1 MSVVQQRRQEEKE
14 ARRESIIDAA
24 EAVFSARGF
33 EGATMADIAEQARL
47 SRALVYVYFKDK
59 EELLVAITL
68 RGLQLLRRSF
78 ERAVAKANTGLAKV
92 EAIGRAYI
100 EFGRTQP
107 DYFQPI
113 ARAETKTTTVS
124 SELEEACQRE
134 GAKLCRITADAVRTG
149 IQDGSIDPS
158 ISDPDAYAFVLWGL
172 VHGIVQVAT
181 AKACTLEKSYGFEID
196 DIADKA
202 IALIQ
207 RGIARR
213 SL

>member
-14 ARRESIIDAA
+14 ARHESIIDAA

-33 EGATMADIAEQARL
+33 EGATMADIAQQARL

-78 ERAVAKANTGLAKV
+78 ERAVAKADTGLAKI

-113 ARAETKTTTVS
+113 ARAETKATTAN
-124 SELEEACQRE
+124 SELGEACERE
-134 GAKLCRITADAVRTG
+134 GTKLCRITADALRIG
-149 IQDGSIDPS
+149 IEDGSIDPA
-158 ISDPDAYAFVLWGL
+158 IGDPDAYAIVLWGL
-172 VHGIVQVAT
+172 VHGVVQVAT
-181 AKACTLEKSYGFEID
+181 AKACALEKSHGFEID
-196 DIADKA
+196 EIADKA

-207 RGIARR
+207 RGLARR
-213 SL
+213 

>member
-1 MSVVQQRRQEEKE
+1 VSLLQQRRQEEKE

-59 EELLVAITL
+59 EELMLAITL

-113 ARAETKTTTVS
+113 ARAETKPTAVN

-149 IQDGSIDPS
+149 IEDGSIDSS

-181 AKACTLEKSYGFEID
+181 AKACTLEKSYGFEVD
-196 DIADKA
+196 EIADKA

-213 SL
+213 

>member
-1 MSVVQQRRQEEKE
+1 MSLVQQRRQEEKE

-59 EELLVAITL
+59 EELMVAITL

-113 ARAETKTTTVS
+113 ARAETKATAAN

-149 IQDGSIDPS
+149 IEDGSIDTS

-172 VHGIVQVAT
+172 VHGVVQVAT

-196 DIADKA
+196 EIADKA

-213 SL
+213 